1 MYVLYVHSNI
11 LAPRNNIHRSGNRE
25 RKRRIETF
33 LKKSQFVVFVAI
45 VQARFVKAKKSG
57 LSVLPSSFLHSLNWA
72 STWRFWSSSALVK
85 LLPLIYQPRWLVGS
99 RFSITT
105 VLICDNPSPTSQS
118 DPVETRRLI
127 DRKLIEWANWAV
139 LRQILRN
146 MCFLWCFVFEYC
158 EVLYKILRPTTI
170 LQS

>member
-1 MYVLYVHSNI
+1 MHSNI

-57 LSVLPSSFLHSLNWA
+57 VSVLPSSFLHSLNWA

-85 LLPLIYQPRWLVGS
+85 LLPLYINWGGWWVHDFQ
-99 RFSITT
+99 
-105 VLICDNPSPTSQS
+105 SQ
-118 DPVETRRLI
+118 LC
-127 DRKLIEWANWAV
+127 WFA
-139 LRQILRN
+139 
-146 MCFLWCFVFEYC
+146 
-158 EVLYKILRPTTI
+158 TI
-170 LQS
+170 LVPPLNLIQLKPGGWLIGNWLNGLTGQFFDKFCEICVSSDVLCLNIVKFCTRF